1 MYTEAIETKLQNVS
15 TTNLMKMLYELDGQ
29 IAEARK
35 IAQATDDFRDVQAM
49 NTVRTAV
56 INVLDM
62 HDESLFD
69 NYCAAKHA

>member
-1 MYTEAIETKLQNVS
+1 MCTEVIETKLQNVS
-15 TTNLMKMLYELDGQ
+15 TANLMKMLHELDDQ

-35 IAQATDDFRDVQAM
+35 IAQASEDFSDVQAM